1 MELQKINRPIMRKY
15 LILSFLC
22 FLITACSKSK
32 KEVEDLNTSCFKM
45 SERAYGNAFRY
56 KKYQDKKALALSFK
70 QCDSI
75 IYGRCDI
82 NSIGSA
88 IDTKLNL
95 YFWTKQYKQAL
106 DEIEKLKNRDDIFW
120 PAHFPSSTY
129 YKLRLQTF
137 WANDRGE
144 IEERNY
150 YIKQNIAFMDACF
163 GAYNGIKYED
173 TKRNLKE
180 VGLEDAEIHHVKKDY
195 SSLVTYYSIKSLLY
209 KKEDL
214 LDEIKNIKVE
224 KPLDDYNSLE
234 DYIKNFD
241 TNAYWKVEQLF

>member
-1 MELQKINRPIMRKY
+1 MRKY
-15 LILSFLC
+15 LILLLSC
-22 FLITACSKSK
+22 FLITACGKSK
-32 KEVEDLNTSCFKM
+32 IEVEDLNTICFKI
-45 SERAYGNAFRY
+45 SERACDNAFRY
-56 KKYQDKKALALSFK
+56 KKYKNKEALALSFK

-75 IYGRCDI
+75 IYGRCDDA
-82 NSIGSA
+82 IGTA
-88 IDTKLNL
+88 IHIKFNL

-120 PAHFPSSTY
+120 PANFPGPTY
-129 YKLRLQTF
+129 CKLLIQTF
-137 WANDRGE
+137 WAHDRGE

-163 GAYNGIKYED
+163 DSYNGVKYADIK
-173 TKRNLKE
+173 KNLKE

-214 LDEIKNIKVE
+214 LEEIKNIKVE
-224 KPLDDYNSLE
+224 KPLKDFYSLE
-234 DYIKNFD
+234 DYIKKLD
-241 TNAYWKVEQLF
+241 TNLYWKVENLF